1 MSGGFPPARTR
12 PARST
17 PHPPPDSGG
26 ISGRSPP
33 RPDIPPP
40 DGGECDKIRPIHPA
54 PRSSGGQHEREETPM
69 KNPLQNLP
77 VRAVRLALGALFAS
91 LAALTPSAAAQDPNG
106 AIYES
111 GEVCVEIDC
120 QRHQAAN
127 HCGRPVNFAACH
139 ADASG
144 GCLMNFFE
152 SLDTG
157 QSKVFL
163 CKEGKGGNI
172 AACYKPFKPVSISPF
187 EFRCFPDPND
197 PDAAQESARQAEA
210 AKNAQSAQSAQAPA
224 SQPDNPTNCLIVQR
238 DSQIVGTDFNG
249 QPIDVGSNLLANNC
263 NCDMNVTMSPE
274 NFVVPANQ
282 RVVVPTPGS
291 AVYSYF
297 ACFAP
302 QKPVFVGNGR
312 YECRGKN
319 PQSECRITGN
329 FVETRGAAPAVQP
342 QDSATAQG
350 GQSDDS
356 CKYANDGVCDD
367 DDPGLCAPGT
377 DATDCAS
384 RRGEKVAEA
393 QAADNQPDDS
403 CQHAND
409 GECDD
414 PGLCA
419 PGTDA
424 TDCASRRGEEVA
436 EAQNAE
442 EDPLAALRGTPPPTG
457 TKTEEALRGHDVW
470 GGQLDVNAR
479 VKYGVVGIFAGDN
492 ISHLHVAVRESD
504 TEAARWLIANGA
516 DVNAKDDDGE
526 TPFHGIWSAEIVK
539 LLIANGADVNAKN
552 DDGMT
557 PLHRK
562 AQFGSAAEIA
572 KVLIDNG
579 AEVNAK
585 SKDGWTPLDWA
596 IWGKR
601 SAVQSLLR
609 QHGGRCNKKC

>member
-1 MSGGFPPARTR
+1 
-12 PARST
+12 
-17 PHPPPDSGG
+17 
-26 ISGRSPP
+26 
-33 RPDIPPP
+33 
-40 DGGECDKIRPIHPA
+40 
-54 PRSSGGQHEREETPM
+54 M

-91 LAALTPSAAAQDPNG
+91 LAALAPSAAAQDPNG

-224 SQPDNPTNCLIVQR
+224 SQPDNPTNCLVVQR

-319 PQSECRITGN
+319 PQSECRITGS

-377 DATDCAS
+377 DATDCSS
-384 RRGEKVAEA
+384 RRGGEVAEA

-424 TDCASRRGEEVA
+424 TDCSSHRGEEVA
-436 EAQNAE
+436 EAQSAE
-442 EDPLAALRGTPPPTG
+442 EDPLAALRGTPSPTG
-457 TKTEEALRGHDVW
+457 TETEKFLRKEDVW

-479 VKYGVVGIFAGDN
+479 VSPEGWEWDGN
-492 ISHLHVAVRESD
+492 MSHLLVAAYKND
-504 TEAARWLIANGA
+504 MEAARWLIANGA
-516 DVNAKDDDGE
+516 DVNAKDDNGE
-526 TPFHGIWSAEIVK
+526 TP
-539 LLIANGADVNAKN
+539 
-552 DDGMT
+552 
-557 PLHRK
+557 LHW
-562 AQFGSAAEIA
+562 AAGWNAAEVA
-572 KVLIDNG
+572 KLLIDNG

-585 SKDGWTPLDWA
+585 DDEKGRTPLYSAGNAEIAKLLIDNGAEVNVKDDEKGGTPLHHMARFRDAAEIAKVLIANDAEVNAKNKKGWTPLDWA
-596 IWGKR
+596 ILWQHTDM
-601 SAVQSLLR
+601 QSLLR
-609 QHGGRCNKKC
+609 QHGGRCNKRC

>member
-1 MSGGFPPARTR
+1 MANSGAWGLSDIAPSAPWTRRECPGGLPTR
-12 PARST
+12 PNPPGAFYPPKT
-17 PHPPPDSGG
+17 PEFDGLADA
-26 ISGRSPP
+26 P
-33 RPDIPPP
+33 RPGPDISPP

-54 PRSSGGQHEREETPM
+54 PMSSSDQHEREETPM

-91 LAALTPSAAAQDPNG
+91 LAALAPSAAAQDPNG

-377 DATDCAS
+377 DATDCSS
-384 RRGEKVAEA
+384 RRGGEVAEA

-424 TDCASRRGEEVA
+424 TDCSSRRGEEVV
-436 EAQNAE
+436 EAPNAE
-442 EDPLAALRGTPPPTG
+442 EDPLRGAPPPTG
-457 TKTEEALRGHDVW
+457 TETEKHLREEDAW
-470 GGQLDVNAR
+470 GGRLDVNAR
-479 VKYGVVGIFAGDN
+479 VIVDGISDDA
-492 ISHLHVAVRESD
+492 IWHHLHIAAYEND
-504 TEAARWLIANGA
+504 MEAARWLLANGA
-516 DVNAKDDDGE
+516 DIHAFPDSSLWWTPLHMAAWRNAQE
-526 TPFHGIWSAEIVK
+526 VVE
-539 LLIANGADVNAKN
+539 LLIAK
-552 DDGMT
+552 
-557 PLHRK
+557 
-562 AQFGSAAEIA
+562 
-572 KVLIDNG
+572 G

-585 SKDGWTPLDWA
+585 SDSGFTPMDMA
-596 IWGKR
+596 HIWGYR
-601 SAVQSLLR
+601 EAQAILR
-609 QHGGRCNKKC
+609 QHGGRCNKRC